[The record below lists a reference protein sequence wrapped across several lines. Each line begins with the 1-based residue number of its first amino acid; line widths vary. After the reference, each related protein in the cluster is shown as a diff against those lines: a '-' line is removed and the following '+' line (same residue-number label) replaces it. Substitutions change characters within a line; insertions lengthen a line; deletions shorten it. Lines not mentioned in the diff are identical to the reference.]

1 MQLLLVSNRVYVNN
15 QHSLQELQDNIY
27 YLKRNCQFFNKRA
40 LTGGD
45 RYFQKVRGLLR
56 SSRSAS
62 PESPMQY
69 CKLNF
74 RTWTLRCQLC
84 MQHSSCNSCCTQ
96 GHYQWDILQCDTL
109 WTGVQD
115 GGTQEKSTHAVGLTN
130 SAKDDSPKHS
140 YYCMLV
146 I

>member
-1 MQLLLVSNRVYVNN
+1 MACGLQPFLTDHKICIHAITACRQRSLGEQSTFFARITRYVLFEEKLPVFQQKSSNRWR
-15 QHSLQELQDNIY
+15 QI
-27 YLKRNCQFFNKRA
+27 
-40 LTGGD
+40 
-45 RYFQKVRGLLR
+45 FQKVRGLIR
-56 SSRSAS
+56 SSRSAFPVS
-62 PESPMQY
+62 PIQY

-115 GGTQEKSTHAVGLTN
+115 EGTQ
-130 SAKDDSPKHS
+130 
-140 YYCMLV
+140 
-146 I
+146 